1 MPVEMIIADTDT
13 EASWTIPPRSAK
25 ESAYRVVHRPDGRW
39 VAQATSYARFGEGGE
54 WFTPFVSVLSPEE
67 VCTALVR
74 RMATQIKD
82 KAYLNEVA
90 VAITHATGAP
100 PPANDR

>member
-1 MPVEMIIADTDT
+1 MPVEFITVDNDT

-39 VAQATSYARFGEGGE
+39 VAQAMSYARFGEGGE
-54 WFTPFVSVLSPEE
+54 WFTPFVSVLSAEE

-82 KAYLNEVA
+82 KAYLHEVA
-90 VAITHATGAP
+90 VAITAATGAP
-100 PPANDR
+100 PPASDR